1 MEANIKTNDKNLFK
15 SLLQFLKSLDFEI
28 ETKEEKP
35 MELKSK
41 KAANKKKRTDKE
53 IREFYNSMRVDMS
66 NYKFNR
72 EEANER

>member
-1 MEANIKTNDKNLFK
+1 MEATIKTNDKNLFK
-15 SLLQFLKSLDFEI
+15 SLLQFLKSLDFEV

-35 MELKSK
+35 MDLKSK
-41 KAANKKKRTDKE
+41 KAVNKKKRTDKE

>member
-15 SLLQFLKSLDFEI
+15 SLLQFLKSLDFEV
-28 ETKEEKP
+28 ETKEEKS

-41 KAANKKKRTDKE
+41 KAVNKKKRTDKE

-72 EEANER
+72 DEANER